1 MHCINIKYN
10 NNQDLPDG
18 KPDKAYF
25 RKGVSGF
32 RRVLGIVGTEKIY
45 NRE

>member
-1 MHCINIKYN
+1 ME
-10 NNQDLPDG
+10 

-32 RRVLGIVGTEKIY
+32 RRVLGIVGTEKII
-45 NRE
+45 